1 MKRSPRCISVAVG
14 SLALLVQSA
23 CGAAVVMDGGG
34 GGAGGAG
41 STSGQGSPDGPDG
54 PDDPESTTSSVAPSP
69 TTSGGGG
76 RRVSAIVFG
85 DSTVTLRI
93 ATLAL
98 SCNDPDANPSYSPCS
113 DWWDLELR
121 MPESMLAVGEVDTAS
136 GDLTIF
142 GTSSRA
148 DCKQHRGRQRR
159 RQRGI
164 RQAHH
169 HGDRPDPRSPS
180 ELSDVGSVFVD
191 DGPERPLRRGPVR
204 PAVVPRP
211 RGRIYGDWT
220 GCSGCRCRW
229 GACEASLSAPS
240 RGSPPRPALVER
252 PNGRRTEESGGGFT
266 RSAQVLTWA
275 SPPEPASGRDRHL
288 AAGQKATLPPGR
300 HLRRRL
306 RNSLSPSRHLR
317 AAPNQAFGTPGSHHR
332 EGDSKTILSARAPPR
347 RARLGRQTALHA
359 QVATSAPPKR
369 TLPPD
374 RPPSSPASKRPLA
387 GFLPSSTMLTL
398 FVPSY
403 PSPRTVTASS
413 SF

>member
-98 SCNDPDANPSYSPCS
+98 SCSDPDANPSYSPCS

-148 DCKQHRGRQRR
+148 DCSSTGAVSGGGNAGFGRLT
-159 RQRGI
+159 I
-164 RQAHH
+164 TAIE
-169 HGDRPDPRSPS
+169 PTSVTF

-191 DGPERPLRRGPVR
+191 D
-204 PAVVPRP
+204 
-211 RGRIYGDWT
+211 D
-220 GCSGCRCRW
+220 
-229 GACEASLSAPS
+229 
-240 RGSPPRPALVER
+240 
-252 PNGRRTEESGGGFT
+252 PNGRY
-266 RSAQVLTWA
+266 V
-275 SPPEPASGRDRHL
+275 
-288 AAGQKATLPPGR
+288 
-300 HLRRRL
+300 
-306 RNSLSPSRHLR
+306 
-317 AAPNQAFGTPGSHHR
+317 APR
-332 EGDSKTILSARAPPR
+332 CAPR
-347 RARLGRQTALHA
+347 
-359 QVATSAPPKR
+359 
-369 TLPPD
+369 
-374 RPPSSPASKRPLA
+374 
-387 GFLPSSTMLTL
+387 
-398 FVPSY
+398 
-403 PSPRTVTASS
+403 
-413 SF
+413 